1 MEDLF
6 VGKDEQMS
14 GMTTWDCYVYQSVSQ
29 GPMCS
34 MLELIVSLTLFR
46 ISTIIAG
53 VQNTVASF
61 TNTHNIAISRY
72 MHIQNQVNHC
82 PVMVYSASCLRP
94 TRGEPQVVVGGGA
107 VLVAAGC
114 SGPPLVV
121 VGWTG
126 CVLKYLSRP
135 GTSFEIILSMLLSAT
150 KAGML
155 PPGVLDVAISQRV
168 FLSGSSVMRSTLT

>member
-1 MEDLF
+1 MR
-6 VGKDEQMS
+6 
-14 GMTTWDCYVYQSVSQ
+14 
-29 GPMCS
+29 S
-34 MLELIVSLTLFR
+34 MLELIVTHKEERAELRGSANLAPVVTCGDGTRHVSLTLFC

-53 VQNTVASF
+53 VQNTVTSF
-61 TNTHNIAISRY
+61 TNIHNIAISRY
-72 MHIQNQVNHC
+72 IHVHNPVNHC

-135 GTSFEIILSMLLSAT
+135 GTSFEIILSILLSAT

-168 FLSGSSVMRSTLT
+168 FLSGSSVIRSTLT